1 MAGACDLL
9 ATTDTGTGTSVTF
22 GSISQ
27 DYKHLEI
34 QAVEQRSSSTYGNH
48 FAIRFNGVTS
58 SSYCDSYFTRGEN
71 STGNLLQSNVSKAY
85 GSLGWDC
92 FAAWKPM
99 KRVIYLPNYTDTGI
113 NKMCMSWYVW
123 SDGNSSSYGA
133 AGWSTVQIETNDAI
147 TSVTLYNTAGTS
159 WDSDVTQFNLIGWG
173 T

>member
-58 SSYCDSYFTRGEN
+58 SSYCDSYFTKGEN
-71 STGNLLQSNVSKAY
+71 STGNLIQSNVSQSY
-85 GSLGWDC
+85 GVLGWDC
-92 FAAWKPM
+92 FAAWKP
-99 KRVIYLPNYTDTGI
+99 
-113 NKMCMSWYVW
+113 MCMSWYVW